1 MRTDEWT
8 RKLML
13 DIKILRKAL
22 TDVRD
27 RNKQRL
33 GYTDTITHGICRRAL
48 SATGAAHVALK
59 EYPDETV

>member
-8 RKLML
+8 RKLMA

-27 RNKQRL
+27 RNKRRV